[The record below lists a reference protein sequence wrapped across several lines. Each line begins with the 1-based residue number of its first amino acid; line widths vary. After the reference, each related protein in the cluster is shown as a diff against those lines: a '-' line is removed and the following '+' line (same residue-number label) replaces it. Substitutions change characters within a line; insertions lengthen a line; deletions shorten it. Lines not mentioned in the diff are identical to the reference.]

1 MTKLVKI
8 MLIVAGVLLLAGTV
22 AGIWIGVEAHSKA
35 DDIATDVG
43 TLRTD
48 VGTLRTDVGTLRT
61 DVGTKAEASAV
72 AAALASKADKTAV
85 DAALLLKADK
95 TAVDAALLLKADK
108 TAVDTLVTDMATAL
122 ASKAD
127 KTAVDALKVTVD
139 KKASAFAVRS
149 LTKRVK
155 ALECDLVDGTEGCV
169 AAASSSSTVEVRV
182 K

>member
-48 VGTLRTDVGTLRT
+48 VGT
-61 DVGTKAEASAV
+61 KAEASAV
-72 AAALASKADKTAV
+72 AA
-85 DAALLLKADK
+85 
-95 TAVDAALLLKADK
+95 
-108 TAVDTLVTDMATAL
+108 AL